1 MDAVRSTTWLI
12 SLGLHAGILV
22 AVLGVTAGGI
32 ALESGTG
39 DDVFVVELGIALE
52 GVAKLGEAEELIETI
67 DIPPVQQAQLK
78 PPEEIEPDLTEVIT
92 STESEHEDAV
102 IDRKPEPILEEQ
114 EELPVAAPV
123 DQQLP
128 QVATLI
134 EKSSGEA
141 QTGGDTTQ
149 RRAYIGLL
157 FKRIVRNQVK
167 PRRRQTGTVL
177 IIFTVDPSGQLLSRK
192 VKKSSGSKMLDD
204 AAIAALDRAAPFPPM
219 PENIAQG
226 PLELQIPFKFV
237 TR

>member
-22 AVLGVTAGGI
+22 AVLGVTAGGV

-39 DDVFVVELGIALE
+39 DDVFVVEQGIALE

-102 IDRKPEPILEEQ
+102 IDREPEPILEEQ
-114 EELPVAAPV
+114 EELPVAVPV

-134 EKSSGEA
+134 EKSSSEA

-149 RRAYIGLL
+149 RRVYIGLL
-157 FKRIVRNQVK
+157 FKTIVRNQVK
-167 PRRRQTGTVL
+167 PRRRQAGTVL